1 MSLAA
6 LLSFTLSAIIL
17 AIAPGPDNI
26 FVLTQSAMH
35 GYKKGLAVVIGL
47 TIGICIQSF
56 CMVAGITALFIA
68 IPALVTILKTIGALY
83 LSYLC
88 IKATKSFIKRYRS
101 KSDVNDKQVDTNTSA
116 QDVYSQ
122 EATTSK
128 DQDRSKNQDN
138 SILNFKMIRRG
149 IIMNCTNPKVQL
161 FFLSFFPQFL
171 PQSLGQ
177 YELMFYMSIMGLIM
191 AMSTFVVFGSIAIF
205 AGKLAEQFKTRLF
218 NLILDGFAA
227 LIFAALALYTL
238 ASEFL

>member
-88 IKATKSFIKRYRS
+88 FKAIKGFIKRYRS
-101 KSDVNDKQVDTNTSA
+101 KSDANDKQVDTNTSA

-149 IIMNCTNPKVQL
+149 VIMNCTNPKVQL

-171 PQSLGQ
+171 PQDLGQ

-191 AMSTFVVFGSIAIF
+191 AMSTLVVFGSIAIF

-218 NLILDGFAA
+218 NLILDGSAA

-238 ASEFL
+238 SSEFL

>member
-56 CMVAGITALFIA
+56 CMVAGITALFIT
-68 IPALVTILKTIGALY
+68 IPTLVTILKTIGALY

-88 IKATKSFIKRYRS
+88 IKTTQSFIKRYRS
-101 KSDVNDKQVDTNTSA
+101 KSDANDKQVDTNTSS
-116 QDVYSQ
+116 QEVYSQ
-122 EATTSK
+122 GASQA
-128 DQDRSKNQDN
+128 QDRSKPQDN

-149 IIMNCTNPKVQL
+149 VIMNCTNPKVQL

-171 PQSLGQ
+171 PQGLGQ

-191 AMSTFVVFGSIAIF
+191 AMSTLVVFGSIAIF

-218 NLILDGFAA
+218 NLILDGSAA

-238 ASEFL
+238 SSEFL

>member
-1 MSLAA
+1 MSITA

-26 FVLTQSAMH
+26 FVLTQSATH

-47 TIGICIQSF
+47 AIGICIQSF

-68 IPALVTILKTIGALY
+68 IPALVIILKSIGAIY

-88 IKATKSFIKRYRS
+88 FKATQGFIQRYKSS
-101 KSDVNDKQVDTNTSA
+101 ADVNDKQVDTNTSS
-116 QDVYSQ
+116 QEVYSQ
-122 EATTSK
+122 EATLAQ
-128 DQDRSKNQDN
+128 DQDSTKNQDN
-138 SILNFKMIRRG
+138 RVLNFKMIRRG

-171 PQSLGQ
+171 PKGLGQ
-177 YELMFYMSIMGLIM
+177 YEVMFYMSIMGLIM
-191 AMSTFVVFGSIAIF
+191 ALTTLVVFGSIAIF
-205 AGKLAEQFKTRLF
+205 AGKLAQQFKSRLF
-218 NLILDGFAA
+218 NLILDGSAA
-227 LIFAALALYTL
+227 VIFAALAIYTM

>member
-88 IKATKSFIKRYRS
+88 LKATQSFIKRYRS
-101 KSDVNDKQVDTNTSA
+101 KSDANDKQVDTNTSS
-116 QDVYSQ
+116 QEVYSQ
-122 EATTSK
+122 GASQA
-128 DQDRSKNQDN
+128 QDRSKPQDN
-138 SILNFKMIRRG
+138 SILDFKMIRRG
-149 IIMNCTNPKVQL
+149 VIMNCTNPKVQL
-161 FFLSFFPQFL
+161 FFLSFFTQFL
-171 PQSLGQ
+171 PQGLGQ

-218 NLILDGFAA
+218 NLILDGSAA

-238 ASEFL
+238 ASEFI

>member
-6 LLSFTLSAIIL
+6 LLSFTLSALIL

-88 IKATKSFIKRYRS
+88 FNATQGFIKRYRS
-101 KSDVNDKQVDTNTSA
+101 KSDANDKQIDTNTSSQGASQA
-116 QDVYSQ
+116 QYQV
-122 EATTSK
+122 
-128 DQDRSKNQDN
+128 RSKTQDN

-149 IIMNCTNPKVQL
+149 VIMNCTNPKVQL

-171 PQSLGQ
+171 PQGLGH

-191 AMSTFVVFGSIAIF
+191 AMSTLVVFGSIAIF

-218 NLILDGFAA
+218 NLILDGSAA

-238 ASEFL
+238 SSEFL